1 VPVVR
6 FASRAWTSARWCL
19 IFCAVVTCLA
29 AASTAHGAAAPN
41 TPQSRLLNTW
51 LDLHLVGIFYPD
63 TNGDT
68 LISNLAKVAGQLG
81 QPLPPIRFGE
91 TAQDVRRFRIGAVM
105 IKQHPPPDTWILFTR
120 SRSQVWK
127 LIDDAQG
134 RLKLVRVAPG

>member
-1 VPVVR
+1 MPAVSPAWR
-6 FASRAWTSARWCL
+6 RAGWLIVSCGLGLCL
-19 IFCAVVTCLA
+19 LA
-29 AASTAHGAAAPN
+29 AVRANAAATPS

-63 TNGDT
+63 TTGET
-68 LISNLAKVAGQLG
+68 LLTNLAKVAEQLG

-91 TAQDVRRFRIGAVM
+91 TARDVRRFRVGTVM

-127 LIDDAQG
+127 LIDDPQG
-134 RLKLVRVAPG
+134 RLKLVRVATP